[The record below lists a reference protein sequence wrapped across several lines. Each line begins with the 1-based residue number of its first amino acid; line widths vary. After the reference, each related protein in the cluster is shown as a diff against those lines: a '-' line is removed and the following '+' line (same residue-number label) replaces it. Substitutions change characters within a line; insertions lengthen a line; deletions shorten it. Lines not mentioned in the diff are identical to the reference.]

1 MYAKRFVIV
10 VSALVLFF
18 APQVFAHRLI
28 ENDGTHVDAATALAV
43 AEPGVSQL
51 ILHEVSETNEEVWL
65 TFGGTAGDSVYLQLG
80 VPVIENLSG
89 YLPAVALV
97 GPGLPSATVPFD
109 LPNGTGALTFEA
121 SSSEVEFF
129 SEPFTGT
136 ESWIYVEEDVTLPS
150 TGTYYIVGYHPED
163 AAGKLWI
170 AFGREEQFGISDIL
184 AYPETLRTVR
194 DFHEVSD
201 EPVGIIPRLF
211 LIVAAILRLFAF
223 VF

>member
-10 VSALVLFF
+10 VSALVWFF
-18 APQVFAHRLI
+18 APQVLAHRLV
-28 ENDGTHVDAATALAV
+28 ENDGTHIDAASALAV

-51 ILHEVSETNEEVWL
+51 ILHEVSENNEEVWL

-80 VPVIENLSG
+80 VPVIEDLAS

-97 GPGLPSATVPFD
+97 GPGLPSATVPFN
-109 LPNGTGALTFEA
+109 LPNGTGVLTFEA

-163 AAGKLWI
+163 SAGKLWV

-194 DFHEVSD
+194 SFHEVSD
-201 EPVGIIPRLF
+201 EPLGIIPRLF
-211 LIVAAILRLFAF
+211 LIVAAITRLFAF
-223 VF
+223 VL

>member
-10 VSALVLFF
+10 VSALVLFL
-18 APQVFAHRLI
+18 APQVLAHRLV
-28 ENDGTHVDAATALAV
+28 ENDGTHVDAASALAV
-43 AEPGVSQL
+43 VEPGVSQL
-51 ILHEVSETNEEVWL
+51 ILHEVSENNQEVWL

-109 LPNGTGALTFEA
+109 LPNGTGALTFES

-163 AAGKLWI
+163 AAGKLWV

-184 AYPETLRTVR
+184 AYPKTLRTVR
-194 DFHEVSD
+194 SFHEVSD
-201 EPVGIIPRLF
+201 EPLGIIPRLF
-211 LIVAAILRLFAF
+211 LIVAAITRLFAF